1 MKRDGRENMRI
12 LFLIDRLCIG
22 GAERVVTILAN
33 SLIKEGCTAGISVFH
48 VSDKDYKTEQE
59 VQVFCMGNVKGDGT
73 SLFSKIKR
81 INQRKTLIK
90 NAIEQ
95 FQPDVVI
102 PFLVPMVIETVSAA
116 KKLKIPVI
124 ATMRCS
130 LDSQDFLRKCF
141 YKAALVKCAAVF
153 LQTESQ
159 KNYLNRMIRKKSFV
173 LANPVSQ
180 HMIDAG
186 SKRNY
191 RDEMKRFVSVG
202 RLEKQKNYEMLL
214 AAAALADG
222 GSGSMILDIYGV
234 GSQAGLLEKMI
245 KEKNLSQNVRICGW
259 SSQIETVLTQYDA
272 FLMTS
277 NYEGMPNALMEA
289 MAAGMP
295 CIVTDCPTGPRELIG
310 NNERGLLVR
319 MGDIESFAD
328 AMKLFMKNPKMAKDY
343 GILAGEY
350 MKNNYS
356 AETISKKLL
365 NQICRVINK

>member
-1 MKRDGRENMRI
+1 MKI

-33 SLIKEGCTAGISVFH
+33 SLVKEGCTIGISVFH
-48 VSDKDYKTEQE
+48 VSDRDYKTDNK
-59 VQVFCMGNVKGDGT
+59 VDVFCMGNVRVNGM
-73 SLFSKIKR
+73 SLFSKISRVK
-81 INQRKTLIK
+81 QRKARIR
-90 NAIEQ
+90 NAIER
-95 FQPDVVI
+95 FQPDVII

-116 KKLKIPVI
+116 NKFNIPII

-130 LDSQDFLRKCF
+130 LGSQDFLKRWI

-159 KNYLNRMIRKKSFV
+159 KCYLNKMIQKKSFV

-186 SKRNY
+186 SKRIY
-191 RDEMKRFVSVG
+191 RNKVEKFVSVG

-222 GSGSMILDIYGV
+222 GCGCIKVDIYGV
-234 GSQAGLLEKMI
+234 GSQKKFLEEKI
-245 KEKNLSQNVRICGW
+245 KERNLSENVRICGW
-259 SSQIETVLTQYDA
+259 SSQIENVLSQYDA
-272 FLMTS
+272 FVMTS

-310 NNERGLLVR
+310 NNERGILVG
-319 MGDIESFAD
+319 MGDTKSFAG
-328 AMKLFMKNPKMAKDY
+328 AMKLFIENPDMAEKY
-343 GILAGEY
+343 GMLAGEY
-350 MKNNYS
+350 MKTNYS
-356 AETISKKLL
+356 AKMISKKLL
-365 NQICRVINK
+365 KHIYQFINL